1 MKQEYIKPA
10 SSFFYSPFISSDKLL
25 SAYCYKINSSHKL
38 LHNQNFGYIC
48 ETNNPKLLSMKASL
62 FYTGLISLCSMIF
75 SSCGVGIPIQ
85 NKAPQNN
92 DTYTISYLFEHDG
105 VKVYRF
111 YDMGNYVYFTT
122 KGEVTSINNDST
134 TQRTIVVPKDNL
146 IIAPKETGK

>member
-1 MKQEYIKPA
+1 MFHDILLLWRRNT
-10 SSFFYSPFISSDKLL
+10 YSEQS
-25 SAYCYKINSSHKL
+25 
-38 LHNQNFGYIC
+38 
-48 ETNNPKLLSMKASL
+48 T
-62 FYTGLISLCSMIF
+62 
-75 SSCGVGIPIQ
+75 
-85 NKAPQNN
+85 QNN

-134 TQRTIVVPKDNL
+134 AQRTIVVPKDNL

>member
-10 SSFFYSPFISSDKLL
+10 SSFFIPHSFPQINSFQHTAI
-25 SAYCYKINSSHKL
+25 KINSSHKL
-38 LHNQNFGYIC
+38 LYNQNLDIFVK
-48 ETNNPKLLSMKASL
+48 TNNPKLLSMKASL

-134 TQRTIVVPKDNL
+134 AQRTIVVPKDNL

>member
-1 MKQEYIKPA
+1 MDIFVK
-10 SSFFYSPFISSDKLL
+10 
-25 SAYCYKINSSHKL
+25 
-38 LHNQNFGYIC
+38 
-48 ETNNPKLLSMKASL
+48 TNNPKLLSMKASL

-122 KGEVTSINNDST
+122 KGEVTIIRKTIWQLT
-134 TQRTIVVPKDNL
+134 TKRRVL
-146 IIAPKETGK
+146 FFR

>member
-1 MKQEYIKPA
+1 MDIFVK
-10 SSFFYSPFISSDKLL
+10 
-25 SAYCYKINSSHKL
+25 
-38 LHNQNFGYIC
+38 
-48 ETNNPKLLSMKASL
+48 TNNPKLLSMKASL

-85 NKAPQNN
+85 NKAPQDN

-134 TQRTIVVPKDNL
+134 AQRTIVVPKDNL